1 MNRLLF
7 LLASV
12 ASAAQLDVVGLE
24 KDLAALTKDFKGRV
38 GVCVQSDRATACVRP
53 DDKFAMQS
61 VVKLMVGFAVM
72 GAVDTQGW
80 KLDTQV
86 HVQRKDLSLYVQP
99 IEKLVGPKG
108 YTTTIGD
115 LVRGAVI
122 DSDSAATDI
131 LIARLGGTAAVQ
143 AVLKRKS
150 VSGIRVDRDERH
162 LQTEIV
168 GITWKPEFVEP
179 PVLDKAIAAVPDTTR
194 SRAFAAYQVDAR
206 DTSTPRGMAEFLI
219 QLSGGKLLSPTSTKF
234 LMQAMK
240 ECKTFPTRL
249 KAGVPQ
255 RWEISHKTGTSGA
268 WKGVTAATNDVG
280 VLIAPDGARIAIS
293 AFVADSPASAEDRDR
308 LIAKVS
314 ALATAH
320 YR

>member
-72 GAVDTQGW
+72 DAVDTQGW

-143 AVLKRKS
+143 AVLKRRG
-150 VSGIRVDRDERH
+150 VNGIRVDRDERH

-168 GITWKPEFVEP
+168 ESHGVG
-179 PVLDKAIAAVPDTTR
+179 VRRAACAGQGDCR
-194 SRAFAAYQVDAR
+194 CAGCDS
-206 DTSTPRGMAEFLI
+206 L
-219 QLSGGKLLSPTSTKF
+219 
-234 LMQAMK
+234 
-240 ECKTFPTRL
+240 
-249 KAGVPQ
+249 AGVCCLSSGCA
-255 RWEISHKTGTSGA
+255 RYLDSTGDG
-268 WKGVTAATNDVG
+268 GVSESVVEREAA
-280 VLIAPDGARIAIS
+280 
-293 AFVADSPASAEDRDR
+293 FR
-308 LIAKVS
+308 LVDKVS
-314 ALATAH
+314 DAGDEGMQNVSDPT
-320 YR
+320 